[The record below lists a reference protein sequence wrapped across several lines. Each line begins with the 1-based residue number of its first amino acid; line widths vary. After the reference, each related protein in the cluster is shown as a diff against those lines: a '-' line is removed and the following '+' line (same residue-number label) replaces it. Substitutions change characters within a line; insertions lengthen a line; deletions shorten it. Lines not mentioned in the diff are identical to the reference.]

1 MYFLGRVVAY
11 VHVLFIRYKLPE
23 MRIEECSTLHSD
35 LSFSFPHILQIS
47 FLRILVD
54 FEEQRMFLEEEH
66 KASSVNAIQ
75 NITTANSIEVER
87 LNKQIQD
94 LESALM
100 LEKTKTE
107 GKKNGI
113 HFFVL
118 RNTLHAAHSVTLI
131 IALTLLEKVSYYD
144 YLPQFIFFRFFF

>member
-1 MYFLGRVVAY
+1 
-11 VHVLFIRYKLPE
+11 

-66 KASSVNAIQ
+66 KASSVNAIH

-113 HFFVL
+113 HFFCSKEYTSCSPFS
-118 RNTLHAAHSVTLI
+118 NFNNSIDIT
-131 IALTLLEKVSYYD
+131 
-144 YLPQFIFFRFFF
+144 